1 MRTSSTGT
9 SGCRL
14 FDMGNIATPEFLIAR
29 WNELCDDPSLESLP
43 YKIEL
48 NSWGKVEMSPPA
60 VPHARL
66 QSEVAYQLRT
76 QLKDGVALTECPIVT
91 DIGVRLPD
99 VAWASN
105 AFRMRHKGSTPL
117 PMAPEICVEVISPS
131 NFDEEISEKTR
142 AYLAAGALEVW
153 LVAQNGTVR
162 FIDSTGEKPQSR
174 FPVVLQLPDVT
185 NDYP

>member
-1 MRTSSTGT
+1 
-9 SGCRL
+9 
-14 FDMGNIATPEFLIAR
+14 MGNVATPEFLIAR
-29 WNELCDDPSLESLP
+29 WNELCRDPSLEDLP

-48 NSWGKVEMSPPA
+48 NAWGKVEMSPPA

-66 QSEVAYQLRT
+66 QSEVAQQLGA
-76 QLKDGVALTECPIVT
+76 QLKDGLAYTECPIVT

-105 AFRMRHKGSTPL
+105 AFRARHKGSSPL
-117 PMAPEICVEVISPS
+117 PQAPEICVEIISPS
-131 NFDEEISEKTR
+131 NFDAEIVEKTR
-142 AYLAAGALEVW
+142 AYLAAGAQEVW

-162 FIDSTGEKPQSR
+162 YIDNTGEKPQSR
-174 FPVVLQLPDVT
+174 FAITLSLPDVT